1 MKYTKEQH
9 KKSRDKFMTGLVI
22 AFLIIV
28 CIALSSGC
36 AVVKEAGNF
45 AGAGFKL
52 VGVACSETA
61 KALTHAADSVNEAE

>member
-1 MKYTKEQH
+1 MKYEKEW
-9 KKSRDKFMTGLVI
+9 KMSRDKFMAGLVI

-28 CIALSSGC
+28 CIALSSSC
-36 AVVKEAGNF
+36 AVVKETGNF

-61 KALTHAADSVNEAE
+61 KALTHAANSVNEAE

>member
-1 MKYTKEQH
+1 MKYTKEQF
-9 KKSRDKFMTGLVI
+9 KKSRGRTIPAIVI
-22 AFLIIV
+22 GYLIIV
-28 CIALSSGC
+28 CLSQSGC
-36 AVVKEAGNF
+36 AAVKEAGNF

>member
-1 MKYTKEQH
+1 MKYTKEW
-9 KKSRDKFMTGLVI
+9 KKSRDKFMVGLVI

-28 CIALSSGC
+28 CLAMSSC

-52 VGVACSETA
+52 IGVACTETA

>member
-9 KKSRDKFMTGLVI
+9 QKSRDKFMAGLVI

-28 CIALSSGC
+28 CIALSGY

-61 KALTHAADSVNEAE
+61 KALTHAADSVNEAK